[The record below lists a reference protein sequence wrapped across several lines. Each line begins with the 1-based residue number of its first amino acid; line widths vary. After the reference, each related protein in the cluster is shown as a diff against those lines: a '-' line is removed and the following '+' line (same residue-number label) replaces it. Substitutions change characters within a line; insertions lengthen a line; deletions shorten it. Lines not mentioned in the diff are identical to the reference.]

1 MKNTKNYMQLS
12 ASDLIGHLNCEHLTS
27 LNVQVANRTLNK
39 PDSYDPLL
47 QLLHERGQRH
57 EDDYIEHL
65 RNKGCEITVIDGVD
79 ISDATVEATKAAM
92 FAGDEYIVQAALK
105 HERWVGRADILRRVD
120 TPSSLGSY
128 SYEIIDTKLARETK
142 AGTVLQLCLYADLL
156 AKVQGCAPEYM
167 YVVSPWNNFVP
178 QEFRF
183 ADYSAYYR
191 GVKSAAEVAVDL
203 VGADTTYPEP
213 KTHCDVCRWQRNC
226 ETRRRNDDHLCLVA
240 GISKNQIK
248 ELGSHNINTTKE
260 FASWQLPEGF
270 RPEKGSVSSFKKV
283 LAQASIQVEAREA
296 GHLKFEFL
304 EFAPET
310 GLSALPEPNP
320 GDVVFDI
327 ESDQFVGEHGIE
339 YLFGYSTINDR
350 GENEYVA
357 DWALD
362 RVSEK
367 AIFERFIDFVC
378 RRRQDYPGMHI
389 YHFGGYEA
397 GALKRLMGRY
407 ATRENEVDNLLRGL
421 VLVDLL
427 SVTKNAIRASVE
439 SYSLKQLEAFCG
451 YERKVLLHDANVALT
466 QVTAGLEL
474 NNIRSIGDE
483 AKSTV
488 EGYNADDCYA
498 TLKLRDWLEDLRN
511 QKLSEGAPITRPAL
525 GYDEPSEELTAQQK
539 RIQELIE
546 ILVQDVPVDAAEQNS
561 EQAALWLLAHI
572 LNWHRRENKAVWWE
586 KFRLQ
591 DLNGAEL
598 YDEKAGLSGLSFL
611 ETIAASK
618 TGIPTDRYSF
628 DVQDTDIRGGEGVHN
643 VGGAKLGTI
652 SNISFEEQII
662 DIKKSKASAEIHP
675 KGIFVHKFID
685 PKEQAASLLRLGE
698 YVAENGIFGEGPYK
712 SSRDLLLRSKVPMDS
727 ISVED
732 DNTTALSKSIDLAS
746 SLTSGVLPIQGP
758 PGTGKSFTGARIICE
773 LVRQGKK
780 VGITANSHKV
790 IRNLL
795 DKTCEAAAELG
806 VDLTCIQKPEMGND
820 EPNSS
825 SLVFAK
831 TNDNVLVL
839 LNDGTAQ
846 VAGAT
851 HFFWC
856 REDAFEAVDVLVVD
870 EAGQMSLANVLAVAH
885 AAQTVILLG
894 DPQQLEQPTQGTH
907 PDGTGV
913 SALDHLLDGRQT
925 IASDEGLFL
934 GVTYRMHPKIC
945 SFISEMF
952 YEDKLTAVA
961 SCKKQ
966 SVNTRGIIDGS
977 GLFYLPV
984 PHTGNTSSSIEEAIA
999 VHELVTDILETAETW
1014 TDRDGTYH
1022 EVTLDDI
1029 VIIAPYNAQVCEIKK
1044 LLPTA
1049 RVGTVDKFQGQE
1061 APIAIFSMATS
1072 SHSDAPRGMEFLY
1085 SLNRFNVAIS
1095 RAKCS
1100 AVLVASDSLFDVN
1113 CMTPLQMRLANSF
1126 CRYLEVSK
1134 NLVA

>member
-1 MKNTKNYMQLS
+1 
-12 ASDLIGHLNCEHLTS
+12 
-27 LNVQVANRTLNK
+27 
-39 PDSYDPLL
+39 
-47 QLLHERGQRH
+47 
-57 EDDYIEHL
+57 
-65 RNKGCEITVIDGVD
+65 
-79 ISDATVEATKAAM
+79 
-92 FAGDEYIVQAALK
+92 
-105 HERWVGRADILRRVD
+105 
-120 TPSSLGSY
+120 
-128 SYEIIDTKLARETK
+128 
-142 AGTVLQLCLYADLL
+142 
-156 AKVQGCAPEYM
+156 
-167 YVVSPWNNFVP
+167 
-178 QEFRF
+178 
-183 ADYSAYYR
+183 
-191 GVKSAAEVAVDL
+191 
-203 VGADTTYPEP
+203 
-213 KTHCDVCRWQRNC
+213 
-226 ETRRRNDDHLCLVA
+226 
-240 GISKNQIK
+240 
-248 ELGSHNINTTKE
+248 
-260 FASWQLPEGF
+260 
-270 RPEKGSVSSFKKV
+270 
-283 LAQASIQVEAREA
+283 
-296 GHLKFEFL
+296 
-304 EFAPET
+304 
-310 GLSALPEPNP
+310 
-320 GDVVFDI
+320 
-327 ESDQFVGEHGIE
+327 
-339 YLFGYSTINDR
+339 
-350 GENEYVA
+350 
-357 DWALD
+357 
-362 RVSEK
+362 
-367 AIFERFIDFVC
+367 
-378 RRRQDYPGMHI
+378 
-389 YHFGGYEA
+389 
-397 GALKRLMGRY
+397 
-407 ATRENEVDNLLRGL
+407 
-421 VLVDLL
+421 
-427 SVTKNAIRASVE
+427 
-439 SYSLKQLEAFCG
+439 
-451 YERKVLLHDANVALT
+451 
-466 QVTAGLEL
+466 
-474 NNIRSIGDE
+474 
-483 AKSTV
+483 
-488 EGYNADDCYA
+488 
-498 TLKLRDWLEDLRN
+498 
-511 QKLSEGAPITRPAL
+511 
-525 GYDEPSEELTAQQK
+525 
-539 RIQELIE
+539 
-546 ILVQDVPVDAAEQNS
+546 
-561 EQAALWLLAHI
+561 
-572 LNWHRRENKAVWWE
+572 
-586 KFRLQ
+586 
-591 DLNGAEL
+591 
-598 YDEKAGLSGLSFL
+598 
-611 ETIAASK
+611 
-618 TGIPTDRYSF
+618 
-628 DVQDTDIRGGEGVHN
+628 
-643 VGGAKLGTI
+643 
-652 SNISFEEQII
+652 
-662 DIKKSKASAEIHP
+662 
-675 KGIFVHKFID
+675 
-685 PKEQAASLLRLGE
+685 
-698 YVAENGIFGEGPYK
+698 
-712 SSRDLLLRSKVPMDS
+712 MDS

-831 TNDNVLVL
+831 TNDNVLVS
-839 LNDGTAQ
+839 LNDGTTQ

-966 SVNTRGIIDGS
+966 SVNARGIIDGS

-1029 VIIAPYNAQVCEIKK
+1029 VIIAPYNAQVYEIKK

-1100 AVLVASDSLFDVN
+1100 AVLVASDGLFDVN